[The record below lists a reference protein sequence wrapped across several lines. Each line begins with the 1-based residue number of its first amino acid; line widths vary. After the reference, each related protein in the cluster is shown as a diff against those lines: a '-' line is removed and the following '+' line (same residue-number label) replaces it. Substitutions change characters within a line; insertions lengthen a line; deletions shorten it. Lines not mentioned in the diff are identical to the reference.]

1 MPAQIDIKEVHRL
14 LDIAQCIDVG
24 VVVLDRQ
31 YRLEVWSAFMENHS
45 GLGLGPDQ
53 VQGRSLF
60 ELFPDIDRP
69 WLERKVESVV
79 QLGTRLRF

>member
-31 YRLEVWSAFMENHS
+31 YRLEVWNAFMENHS
-45 GLGLGPDQ
+45 GLGPGR

>member
-31 YRLEVWSAFMENHS
+31 YRVEVWSAFMENQS
-45 GLGLGPDQ
+45 GLGPDQ